1 MTISNRYDTRL
12 IAFTGGHEGKVL
24 KWYRDPTGTPTIGFG
39 FTWSSKVFRDW
50 FQQTRGRKMR
60 AGDTI
65 TEAEALM
72 LLKLTIETE
81 YLPPVLVEIGRAN
94 ASVSR
99 HAISAAAD
107 MSYNCGKGAL
117 NWSWFKALLAGN
129 TAEAA
134 KRYRVTART
143 SKGRTLP
150 GLVRRRKEGAQIL
163 QLNIWPTWLKTVAP
177 ISTVEEVKAALPAW
191 RLPPED
197 FDQGLIWLRQLGYF
211 DGLLPTGETDA
222 VRAAVLA
229 FQKEHPQLTDDGILG
244 RATLD
249 QLQRVIDLK
258 RKAKTTGVAGGAP
271 ASAGGAEAATQT
283 DVTGISDILIW
294 GGVAVIVIGG
304 AWLAWRYRDELSIA
318 VRSLFQGKGKRT

>member
-1 MTISNRYDTRL
+1 MTISDRYDTRL
-12 IAFTGGHEGKVL
+12 IPFTGGHEGKVL

-39 FTWSSKVFRDW
+39 FTWSSTVFRDW
-50 FQQTRGRKMR
+50 FIATRGRKMR

-72 LLKLTIETE
+72 LLKRVIETE
-81 YLPPVLVEIGRAN
+81 YLPPVLRHVDGVT
-94 ASVSR
+94 ASISK
-99 HAISAAAD
+99 HAVSAATD
-107 MSYNCGKGAL
+107 MAYNCGPGSLK
-117 NWSWFKALLAGN
+117 WSWFDYLLAGN
-129 TAEAA
+129 IAEAA
-134 KRYRVTART
+134 KRYRVTATT
-143 SKGRTLP
+143 SKGRKLP

-211 DGLLPTGETDA
+211 DGLLPTGETEV

-229 FQKEHPQLTDDGILG
+229 FQKEHAQLENDGILG

-258 RKAKTTGVAGGAP
+258 RKAKTTGATGGVP
-271 ASAGGAEAATQT
+271 ATAGGAEAATQT

-304 AWLAWRYRDELSIA
+304 AWLAWSYRDELSIA
-318 VRSLFQGKGKRT
+318 VRSAFKSKGKRS